1 MKPKRTFDRVIDSM
15 AVLAGLQLV
24 SAVFIVCLEICM
36 RYFFNRPQIWTVE
49 VCEYLLFGIAFFGA
63 PWLLRE
69 GGHVNVDI
77 VVGNLGPRSQAYL
90 KMASNTIGVFV
101 CMILCWFSLVTA
113 LDNYQSGVVV
123 VKTLSIPKHY
133 FLIIIAFGYL
143 MLSLQFARQL
153 FGNFTSLKETP

>member
-1 MKPKRTFDRVIDSM
+1 MKPKGTFDRVIEAM
-15 AVLAGLQLV
+15 AFFAGLQLV
-24 SAVFIVCLEICM
+24 SAVFIVCFEILM
-36 RYFFNRPQIWTVE
+36 RYFLNRPQIWTVE

-77 VVGNLGPRSQAYL
+77 VADNLGPKTQAYL
-90 KMASNTIGVFV
+90 KMASNAIGLLV
-101 CMILCWFSLVTA
+101 CVILCWFSLVTA
-113 LDNYQSGVVV
+113 LDNYRSGILV

-143 MLSLQFARQL
+143 MLFLQFARQL
-153 FGNFTSLKETP
+153 LGSFKSLKEIT